1 MARIEF
7 DRDAIMIWPNEPRRL
22 MRRAGFEP
30 FETRSLFFYFASAL
44 KFLRGLEPALATLP
58 LGAQYYVLARMTS
71 PK

>member
-22 MRRAGFEP
+22 MRRAGFEL
-30 FETRSLFFYFASAL
+30 FETRSFFYFPSAL

-71 PK
+71 PN